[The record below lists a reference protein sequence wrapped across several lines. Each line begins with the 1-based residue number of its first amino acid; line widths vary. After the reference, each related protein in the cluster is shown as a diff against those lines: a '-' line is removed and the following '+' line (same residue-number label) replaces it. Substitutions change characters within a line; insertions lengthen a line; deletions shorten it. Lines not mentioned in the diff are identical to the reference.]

1 MSDTLTT
8 ALEVASEPAVRKPF
22 RETVERMRPEL
33 VKSLRDEA
41 AVDILTRHY
50 MTAIRLN
57 PQLMECSQD
66 SLLAA
71 LLLSAQV
78 RMEPGPLGHVY
89 LVPYKRECVWM
100 LGYTGI
106 LELARRSER
115 VGALAARVVWD
126 CDEYVR
132 PWVDEKG
139 EHFALRPG
147 PEDERGDRVGV
158 LVTWKER
165 AGSSWVA
172 RALDVPPSRVER
184 ARAASPAARKGA
196 GPWTTDETS
205 MWAKTGIRY
214 ARPWLPLSPDA
225 GAAFTYDEQTISHVG
240 IDSEGAAFPVVV
252 DEPAEP
258 DALEAAT
265 EHSAKAPDE

>member
-33 VKSLRDEA
+33 VKSLRDDA

-172 RALDVPPSRVER
+172 RALDVPPSASRGRVRRRRPRGR
-184 ARAASPAARKGA
+184 ARDRGQPTKRRCGLRRGFGTRVRGCRCRPTPATRFS
-196 GPWTTDETS
+196 TT
-205 MWAKTGIRY
+205 KRC
-214 ARPWLPLSPDA
+214 
-225 GAAFTYDEQTISHVG
+225 
-240 IDSEGAAFPVVV
+240 
-252 DEPAEP
+252 
-258 DALEAAT
+258 
-265 EHSAKAPDE
+265 

>member
-1 MSDTLTT
+1 MTDTLTT
-8 ALEVASEPAVRKPF
+8 ALEVASEPVERKPF

-33 VKSLRDEA
+33 VKSLRDDA

-50 MTAIRLN
+50 MTALRLN
-57 PQLMECSQD
+57 PALMECSQD

-89 LVPYKRECVWM
+89 LVPFKRECVWM

-184 ARAASPAARKGA
+184 ARTASPAARKGS
-196 GPWTTDETS
+196 GPWTTDES
-205 MWAKTGIRY
+205 AMWAKTGIRY

-225 GAAFTYDEQTISHVG
+225 GYAMSYDEEVLAGVAT
-240 IDSEGAAFPVVV
+240 DADGAAQ
-252 DEPAEP
+252 PAIYAAP
-258 DALEAAT
+258 ANAGQADAAT
-265 EHSAKAPDE
+265 EHSARVSDE